1 MILVLYTRL
10 RDVAK
15 TEYRDIVLDAKVMK
29 SSTGRARKL
38 RLSLIDETY
47 VDVWYSED
55 RSYAYHWEQA
65 GHRAFVY
72 RHDNAPHKL
81 WRTVSTFP
89 KHCHEG
95 TESHVRESHL
105 PDDPEEALRD
115 FLKQVRCLMMAFEA
129 KGTLPEETGQ

>member
-1 MILVLYTRL
+1 VILVLYNRL
-10 RDVAK
+10 REVAK
-15 TEYRDIVLDAKVMK
+15 TEFADIVLEASVMK

-38 RLSLIDETY
+38 RLALIDETY

-65 GHRAFVY
+65 SHRNFVY
-72 RHDNAPHKL
+72 RHDNAPHQS
-81 WRTVSTFP
+81 WRHVPTFP

-95 TESHVRESHL
+95 TESNVKDSHL

-115 FLKQVRCLMMAFEA
+115 FLKQVRRFMIAFDA
-129 KGTLPEETGQ
+129 KNSLPKKTSR

>member
-1 MILVLYTRL
+1 MISVLYTRL
-10 RDVAK
+10 REVAK
-15 TEYRDIVLDAKVMK
+15 REYGDIVLDAEVMK
-29 SSTGRARKL
+29 SSTGRAKKL

-65 GHRAFVY
+65 GRRTFVY

-81 WRTVSTFP
+81 WKTVPTFP

-95 TESHVRESHL
+95 IESHVKESHL
-105 PDDPEEALRD
+105 SDDPVEAIRE
-115 FLKQVRCLMMAFEA
+115 FLKQVRDLMVGFKTKDSLADE
-129 KGTLPEETGQ
+129 LNQ